1 MPDLKLK
8 VAVSTGLYSIA
19 RSEEL
24 ATLVRKIGYALT
36 RGASAIEIAAD
47 VPHEINFTDGQQLR
61 YIARKQGI
69 DLNLH
74 GSLTVPFTIPEM
86 VQWKEAEDHTH
97 KSVKSAVYGGCKY
110 IDFHACLH
118 FWLEMLTYTG
128 SRLEIMMAD
137 WKGRF
142 ISEILFENK
151 KTRNYFIEELW
162 EKYDRF
168 ILGEEAS
175 TLYHQSELEIQ
186 RERQEFENKIN
197 NELRDAVERKDL
209 EAVREIEE
217 RKRKFYEKEVEKH
230 TTKLRNLYKKTL
242 EEKLSSSDPKRREW
256 FFVGRERGDYLDACK
271 ILAHYLFYTK
281 DPIWT
286 DMVKFY
292 EKELE
297 EWVKKFGEIDPD
309 TNEWWLRNVLKA
321 NEEKGDRFLKEFF
334 YGVVAAKMLQG
345 HFIALARWLHETKEF
360 KGKGLPSIISNELKI
375 INPKNLEGEK
385 KELMDVLKN
394 LKIAVE
400 TPDARDPSYAG
411 RYMLWRAKQIYV
423 AIKHTREA
431 LKKEGNP
438 HWDKFYLLIDFEHI
452 AGQGVDPIE
461 ELTNLTKLVPDIGKY
476 IICVHSNRP
485 TTYHSHYPIELGD
498 DLVYRL
504 LWILTKAG
512 MGKKEI
518 TYILF
523 ERGGFKDPFKHAVTA
538 LRLMVR
544 FLKKGTHPNE
554 LPPEFYGIHPKG
566 LLAEERQWVT
576 LYMHAMDPLKGM
588 LKIPEEEHTFLSRAA
603 VTQEGKRPEEWKKE
617 EFR

>member
-1 MPDLKLK
+1 MGDLKFK
-8 VAVSTGLYSIA
+8 VAVSTGLYTIA
-19 RSEEL
+19 RAEEL

-36 RGASAIEIAAD
+36 RGTSAIEVAAD
-47 VPHEINFTDGQQLR
+47 VPHEINFTDGQELR
-61 YIARKQGI
+61 YIARKQVI
-69 DLNLH
+69 DLNFH
-74 GSLTVPFTIPEM
+74 GSLTIPFTIPEM

-97 KSVKSAVYGGCKY
+97 KSIKSAVYGGCKY
-110 IDFHACLH
+110 IDFHSCLH

-151 KTRNYFIEELW
+151 KTRDYFIEEFW
-162 EKYDRF
+162 EKYDRA
-168 ILGEEAS
+168 ILGEEAT
-175 TLYHQSELEIQ
+175 TLYYKAEAEIEA
-186 RERQEFENKIN
+186 ERNEFMQKMNEEIRTHPERRAEFEEKM
-197 NELRDAVERKDL
+197 RKYREE
-209 EAVREIEE
+209 EA
-217 RKRKFYEKEVEKH
+217 EKH
-230 TTKLRNLYKKTL
+230 RRKLGKLIRKTL
-242 EEKLSSSDPKRREW
+242 EEKMSSDDIKRREW
-256 FFVGRERGDYLDACK
+256 FFLGKERGDYLDACE
-271 ILAHYLFYTK
+271 IIAHYLFYTK

-297 EWVKKFGEIDPD
+297 GWVKEFGPIDPD
-309 TNEWWLRNVLKA
+309 TNGDWLKNVLKK
-321 NEEKGDRFLKEFF
+321 NEERGDRFLKEFF
-334 YGVVAAKMLQG
+334 YGAVAAKMLQG
-345 HFIALARWLHETKEF
+345 HLVSLARWMHEKKEF
-360 KGKGLPSIISNELKI
+360 KGRGLPSIISNELKI
-375 INPKNLEGEK
+375 IKPKNLEKEK

-394 LKIAVE
+394 LKIAIE

-438 HWDKFYLLIDFEHI
+438 HWDKFMLLIDFEHI

-461 ELTNLTKLVPDIGKY
+461 ELTKLTELVPDVGKY
-476 IICVHSNRP
+476 IVCVHSNRP
-485 TTYHSHYPIELGD
+485 TTYHSHFPLELGD
-498 DLVYRL
+498 DLVYKL

-512 MGKKEI
+512 MGKDQT

-523 ERGGFKDPFKHAVTA
+523 ERGGFKDPFKQAVTT
-538 LRLMVR
+538 LRLIVR
-544 FLKKGTHPNE
+544 FLKKGTHPDD
-554 LPPEFYGIHPKG
+554 LPPEFYGIYPKG

-576 LYMHAMDPLKGM
+576 IYHHMMDPLKGT
-588 LKIPEEEHTFLSRAA
+588 LKIPEEEYTAMSKAA
-603 VTQEGKRPEEWKKE
+603 IEEGKKPEEFKKE